1 MSNNRII
8 DLDTVAAQFK
18 ALGHP
23 HRLEIFRRLATCC
36 VPGTACAGDEAARRC
51 VSELSTELAI
61 VPSTVSHHLK
71 ELTQAG
77 LIATER
83 CGREIRC
90 WVEPDV
96 LRELA
101 GFFTGFVAEPT
112 TVNARRSCDEDCIT
126 G

>member
-1 MSNNRII
+1 MR
-8 DLDTVAAQFK
+8 FK

-23 HRLEIFRRLATCC
+23 HRLQIFLRLATCC
-36 VPGTACAGDEAARRC
+36 APGTACSGVEAMRRC
-51 VSELSTELAI
+51 VGELAAELDI

-71 ELTQAG
+71 ELIQAG

-83 CGREIRC
+83 CGRRIRC

-96 LRELA
+96 IRELG
-101 GFFTGFVAEPT
+101 GFFGGFMAAPGGASE
-112 TVNARRSCDEDCIT
+112 RSSCDEERST

>member
-1 MSNNRII
+1 M
-8 DLDTVAAQFK
+8 VASRFK

-23 HRLEIFRRLATCC
+23 HRLQIFQRLATCC
-36 VPGTACAGDEAARRC
+36 VPGTACAGDETLHRC
-51 VSELSTELAI
+51 VGELAAELDI

-71 ELTQAG
+71 ELTHAG

-96 LRELA
+96 LRDLGE
-101 GFFTGFVAEPT
+101 FFTDFIAQPGST
-112 TVNARRSCDEDCIT
+112 NTRRSCDEECIS